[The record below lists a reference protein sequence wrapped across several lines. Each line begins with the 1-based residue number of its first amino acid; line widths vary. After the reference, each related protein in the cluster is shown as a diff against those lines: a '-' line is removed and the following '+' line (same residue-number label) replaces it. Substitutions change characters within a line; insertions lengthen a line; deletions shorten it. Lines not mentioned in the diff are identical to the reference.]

1 MNNDIENVEVIENEL
16 QKNGVFASNTLG
28 CSMQPLFKTHRDMV
42 IIKRAEGALKKYDV
56 VLYRDMKGRYVL
68 HRIIGVKKDY
78 YIIRGDNTF
87 VKELV
92 PKDRV
97 IGVLAAFRNKKR
109 RKTVDAFSYKLN
121 SRFWNFIYPLRAL
134 KRKIR
139 IALSKIYH
147 KIFK

>member
-68 HRIIGVKKDY
+68 HRIIGVKEDY
-78 YIIRGDNTF
+78 
-87 VKELV
+87 
-92 PKDRV
+92 
-97 IGVLAAFRNKKR
+97 
-109 RKTVDAFSYKLN
+109 
-121 SRFWNFIYPLRAL
+121 
-134 KRKIR
+134 
-139 IALSKIYH
+139 
-147 KIFK
+147 